1 MLDAL
6 GPWRRYLIGFLAA
19 VALISAALLG
29 AYLWASQQLQR
40 NLQLADGE
48 LLYTVP
54 AGASLASVSRELEK
68 QGVIPSARL
77 LRLYARLTKQ
87 GGIRRGEFQLD
98 ESLNSITL
106 LAKLRSD
113 DVVQYHITLLEG
125 WRYQQALDYIHS
137 KANIKAELKGLTWDE
152 QKQKLGIELEHPEGY
167 FFPDTYRYQ
176 NGESDVAILKRAH
189 KKLQS
194 ILQREWQNRAEALP
208 YKSPAEALVMASIIE
223 KETAQDSERETIS
236 GVFVRRLQ
244 KNMRLQTD
252 PTVIYGMGD
261 RYKGNIRRKDLR
273 EATPYNTYV
282 IKGLPPTPIA
292 LVAERSIYA
301 AMHPDNSNYLYFVAK
316 GDGSHKFS
324 ATLDEHNRAVREY
337 QIENR
342 KSNYRSAPKS

>member
-6 GPWRRYLIGFLAA
+6 GPWRRYIIAF
-19 VALISAALLG
+19 IAALVFMCCLMVG
-29 AYLWASQQLQR
+29 VWLWASQQLQR
-40 NLQLADGE
+40 ELDIPGNE
-48 LLYTVP
+48 LLYKVP
-54 AGASLASVSRELEK
+54 AGASLASVSRDLEQK
-68 QGVIPSARL
+68 GIIPSSRL
-77 LRLYARLTKQ
+77 LRIYARLTKQ
-87 GGIRRGEFQLD
+87 GGIRRGEFLLD
-98 ESLNSITL
+98 SDLNSISL

-125 WRYQQALDYIHS
+125 WRYQQALDYLHS
-137 KANIKAELKGLTWDE
+137 KANINAELKGLSWEE
-152 QKQKLGIELEHPEGY
+152 QKQKLGIDLDHPEGY

-176 NGESDVAILKRAH
+176 DGESDVAILKRAH
-189 KKLQS
+189 RKLVS
-194 ILQREWQNRAEALP
+194 ILEREWDKKASGLP
-208 YKSPAEALVMASIIE
+208 YKTPEEALIMASIIE
-223 KETAQDSERETIS
+223 KETAKDSERELIA

-301 AMHPDNSNYLYFVAK
+301 AMHPDDSSNLFFVAK
-316 GDGSHKFS
+316 GDGSHQFS
-324 ATLDEHNRAVREY
+324 ATLDQHNRAVREY

-342 KSNYRSAPKS
+342 KSNYRSAP

>member
-1 MLDAL
+1 MLNAL

-19 VALISAALLG
+19 LVFMACLVVGLW
-29 AYLWASQQLQR
+29 LWAGQQLQR
-40 NLQLADGE
+40 QLDIPGEE
-48 LLYTVP
+48 LLYKVP
-54 AGASLASVSRELEK
+54 AGASLASVSRDLEQ
-68 QGVIPSARL
+68 QGIIPSARL
-77 LRLYARLTKQ
+77 LRIYARLTKQ
-87 GGIRRGEFQLD
+87 SGIRRGEFLLD
-98 ESLNSITL
+98 ENLNSLSL

-125 WRYQQALDYIHS
+125 WRYQQALDYLHS
-137 KANIKAELKGLTWDE
+137 KANIKAELKGLSWDE
-152 QKQKLGIELEHPEGY
+152 QKQKLGIELAHPEGY

-176 NGESDVAILKRAH
+176 DGESDVAILKRAH
-189 KKLQS
+189 RKLME
-194 ILQREWQNRAEALP
+194 ILEREWDKKASGLPYANPEEALI
-208 YKSPAEALVMASIIE
+208 MASIIE
-223 KETAQDSERETIS
+223 KETAKDSEREMIS

-301 AMHPDNSNYLYFVAK
+301 ALHPDDSSNLFFVAK
-316 GDGSHKFS
+316 GDGSHQFS
-324 ATLDEHNRAVREY
+324 ATLDQHNRAVREY

-342 KSNYRSAPKS
+342 KSNYRSAP